1 MKDKVARQ
9 RALKNSFWV
18 RFGAFFLFLFSLV
31 ILASAVAGL
40 AYMIPNGYYSDN
52 GESDKKNH
60 LYRAGYYYVRA
71 AANEYV
77 FENYSQ
83 LVYTYGYYA
92 SRTANLDNIDYSIVN
107 ADTRELLFSDVE
119 KDRDYLLDYTETL
132 KMYIASPD
140 SEDETI
146 ELDFEITVYLR
157 AGMDSPDWCI
167 NRLTLLNFLS
177 RVKYLAIGAAAVF
190 LPICSALF
198 IFLMQSAGLSAD
210 GTPTPG
216 FLGKL
221 PIEVFAILIAGLAGL
236 SFLLG
241 EVIAENSYYSTM
253 GVLVLIAFWT
263 VLALWLLMSISA
275 RFRSNTFFRYSLT
288 WLIIRL
294 TGRFWRWV
302 FRIYHKAGF
311 LWRSAVTLCAS
322 ALVFLFA
329 LILAVTSGKYSLL
342 VLQAIVCAVLYSV
355 ACANLSKLRR
365 AVERLAAGD
374 YTTKVSTV
382 GMFFDCR
389 RAANNINRA
398 GDGLNR
404 AVEEQIKSERL
415 KTELITN
422 VSHDIKTP
430 LTSIVNCADLLK
442 STENLSEQGKEY
454 LEILDRQSRRLKKL
468 TEDILEAS
476 KASTGNI
483 KVELAPVDLGTLLS
497 QAIGEYSDKFNARNL
512 KIMLAVTDDT
522 YLALADGK
530 LLWRVFDNLF
540 SNIVKYALPGTR
552 VYLDIGTAGGSVFVN
567 FRNISEFE
575 LPASPSELMER
586 FVRGD
591 SSRHT
596 EGSGLGFS
604 IAQNLCVL
612 MGGKLSLSTEADLFK
627 ATVSLPGFTPP
638 SAALPQK

>member
-9 RALKNSFWV
+9 KTLKNSFWV

-31 ILASAVAGL
+31 ILASAVVGL
-40 AYMIPNGYYSDN
+40 AYMITNGYYSDN
-52 GESDKKNH
+52 GESAKKNH

-92 SRTANLDNIDYSIVN
+92 SRTASLDNIDYSIVN
-107 ADTRELLFSDVE
+107 ANTGESLYSDVQ
-119 KDRDYLLDYTETL
+119 DGTNYLLDYTETL
-132 KMYIASPD
+132 KMYIAAPE
-140 SEDETI
+140 SEGDTI

-157 AGMDSPDWCI
+157 AGMDSPDWCV
-167 NRLTLLNFLS
+167 NVLTLLNFLS
-177 RVKYLAIGAAAVF
+177 KVKYLAIGVAAVF
-190 LPICSALF
+190 LPVCSALF

-221 PIEVFAILIAGLAGL
+221 PIEVFAVLIAGLAGL
-236 SFLLG
+236 SYLLG
-241 EVIAENSYYSTM
+241 EVIIDSTYYGTI
-253 GVLVLIAFWT
+253 GFFVLIAFWM

-275 RFRSNTFFRYSLT
+275 RFRANTFFQTSLT

-329 LILAVTSGKYSLL
+329 LLLAVISGNYSLL
-342 VLQAIVCAVLYSV
+342 VLQALVCAVLYSV

-365 AVERLAAGD
+365 AVERLADGD

-389 RAANNINRA
+389 RAAKSINRA

-430 LTSIVNCADLLK
+430 LTSIVNCVDLLK
-442 STENLSEQGKEY
+442 STENLSEHGKEY
-454 LEILDRQSRRLKKL
+454 LDILDRQSRRLKKL

-483 KVELAPVDLGTLLS
+483 KVELGPVDMGTMLS

-512 KIMLAVTDDT
+512 KIMMAVTEDT

-552 VYLDIGTAGGSVFVN
+552 VYLDIGTAGGKVFVN

-575 LPASPSELMER
+575 LPVSPSELMDR

-596 EGSGLGFS
+596 EGSGLGLS

-612 MGGKLSLSTEADLFK
+612 MGGKLFLSTEADLFK
-627 ATVSLPGFTPP
+627 ATVSLPVFVH
-638 SAALPQK
+638 SSALPQK